1 MTIALTQVAV
11 VYGSHAVLQHIDLQA
26 RPGHVVGIVGPN
38 GSGKSTLVK
47 AIAGHVP
54 STGAITFHGEGIR
67 PTQLGYMPQESLTP
81 MVLTV
86 LEVVLL
92 GRLAQL
98 GLQVREDDLQAVAQT
113 LEQLG
118 IAHLAGQRMGELSGG
133 QRQLAYLAQALV
145 SQPKYLLL
153 DEPTSALDICHQL
166 EVLNLVRRL
175 TKERG
180 LITLVVLHDLNAAA
194 RYCDEV
200 ALMHQGRLL
209 LCLPPAAALTVE
221 HVSRVFDVEAE
232 ALTCSDGVSVLVA
245 SHRNVKSRKWG
256 SPNFR

>member
-1 MTIALTQVAV
+1 MTVSLTQVAV
-11 VYGSHAVLQHIDLQA
+11 AYGSRAVLQHIDLQA
-26 RPGHVVGIVGPN
+26 RAGQVVGIVGPN

-54 STGAITFHGEGIR
+54 STGAITFHGESVR

-98 GLQVREDDLQAVAQT
+98 GLQVRDDDLQAVAQT
-113 LEQLG
+113 LEHLG
-118 IAHLAGQRMGELSGG
+118 IADLAGQRMGELSGG

-153 DEPTSALDICHQL
+153 DEPTSALDISHQL
-166 EVLNLVRRL
+166 EVLDLVRRL

-209 LCLPPAAALTVE
+209 LCEPPAVALTVE

-232 ALTCSDGVSVLVA
+232 ALTCSDGVGVLVA
-245 SHRNVKSRKWG
+245 SHRKVNSREWG
-256 SPNFR
+256 NPNSI